1 MPSTCMGR
9 CVNEL
14 EGRGEKRRGG
24 VDDGDGGRLQEY
36 VVDADSAPDINS
48 RQKRKLAWRPHMMVL
63 YAAHLKRVFAA
74 AGTPL
79 AAVHVTSCS
88 VLNSRPAQQLYIPS
102 ANLLDYDGTLPPHPL
117 RVSLERGELTEGGGR
132 GTGQYE
138 RLGVSL
144 VARLLYPL

>member
-1 MPSTCMGR
+1 MGG

-63 YAAHLKRVFAA
+63 YQLKDILNNLVYLIHL
-74 AGTPL
+74 
-79 AAVHVTSCS
+79 
-88 VLNSRPAQQLYIPS
+88 NQLKQF
-102 ANLLDYDGTLPPHPL
+102 NLSMCDKK
-117 RVSLERGELTEGGGR
+117 
-132 GTGQYE
+132 
-138 RLGVSL
+138 
-144 VARLLYPL
+144 